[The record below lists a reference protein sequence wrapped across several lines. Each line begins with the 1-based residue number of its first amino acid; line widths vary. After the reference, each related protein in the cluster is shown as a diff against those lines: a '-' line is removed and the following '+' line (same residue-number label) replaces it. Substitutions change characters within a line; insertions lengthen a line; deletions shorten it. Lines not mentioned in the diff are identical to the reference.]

1 MVFRIDYSDSF
12 IDDLNRAID
21 YISNELGNYNAAK
34 ELYEK
39 IDQSLSLLE
48 NFPYSCPIVPNAFIQ
63 KKDLRRKAINNY
75 SLFYQVDEKN
85 KIVLVLRLILS
96 RRNQIE

>member
-21 YISNELGNYNAAK
+21 YISNELGNCNAAK
-34 ELYEK
+34 ELYKK

-48 NFPYSCPIVPNAFIQ
+48 NFPYSCPIVPNAFIP
-63 KKDLRRKAINNY
+63 KKDLRRKVINNY

-96 RRNQIE
+96 KRNQIA